1 MSMTYEARQSA
12 LYGPKPRKG
21 LSAPLLAG
29 IMFAGALHAGL
40 LAYLIN
46 AQFFVPPI
54 AVGDGGGV
62 VVEMP
67 PKIIPEVIDPPKPLE
82 KAIVLHQ
89 PDKVIETDIV
99 IETEVASSS
108 ASVDDGPLVVTQ
120 FASSST
126 VGTNSSSGTVG
137 EGAVVG
143 TRAVEGIWDYPTQSE
158 MEAYYPER
166 AISNEVEGMVV
177 MDCVINSAGRIT
189 GCTVV
194 AETPRGYGFGKAT
207 VEAFMRFATVKPSA
221 SEGIL
226 RDGDHKR
233 FTYKWQLD

>member
-21 LSAPLLAG
+21 LSAPLMAG
-29 IMFAGALHAGL
+29 VVFAGALHAGL
-40 LAYLIN
+40 FAYLIN
-46 AQFFVPPI
+46 AKFFVPPI
-54 AVGDGGGV
+54 PIPDNSGIK
-62 VVEMP
+62 VEMP

-89 PDKVIETDIV
+89 PDKVIITDTV
-99 IETEVASSS
+99 IETDASSS
-108 ASVDDGPLVVTQ
+108 STSVDNGPTVVTQ
-120 FASSST
+120 FASNST
-126 VGTNSSSGTVG
+126 TGSNSSASTIAEGTIVG
-137 EGAVVG
+137 P
-143 TRAVEGIWDYPTQSE
+143 RAVDGIWDYPTQSE

-166 AISNEVEGMVV
+166 AISNDVEGMVV

-221 SEGIL
+221 DGTL